1 MKNLFLLI
9 FFVSVLFVFP
19 MNSEAQK
26 KTDPVVYFKSNMHCD
41 DCENVLF
48 EHLRF
53 EKGVKDLKLDHVSN
67 TIKIVYTEKRT
78 GEEIL
83 KNAVI
88 KKGYEAETINE
99 QEYLKILGNEVKT
112 PHKGTGSH
120 QH

>member
-26 KTDPVVYFKSNMHCD
+26 KTDPVVYVKSNMHCD

-83 KNAVI
+83 KNAEIGRAHV
-88 KKGYEAETINE
+88 
-99 QEYLKILGNEVKT
+99 
-112 PHKGTGSH
+112 
-120 QH
+120 

>member
-1 MKNLFLLI
+1 MKILFLM
-9 FFVSVLFVFP
+9 LFVFVIFGFP

-26 KTDPVVYFKSNMHCD
+26 KSDPVVYFKSNMHCD

-67 TIKIVYTEKRT
+67 TIKIIYAAKRT
-78 GEEIL
+78 GEEAL
-83 KNAVI
+83 KKAVI
-88 KKGYEAETINE
+88 KKGYEAEKINK
-99 QEYLKILGNEVKT
+99 QEYTKMLGNGVKKS
-112 PHKGTGSH
+112 HVETGSH